1 MKQIIKIASPFERV
15 INTLLKIK
23 DDFHTYNTQLQI
35 LSEQEVI
42 EQYQL
47 SSNDALKAGLIDA
60 NISNNFH
67 TMQGYNNIYQNSTT
81 PQKLLVM
88 VNPLFHPKYGLFIHK
103 NNTLGIKTLEDVK
116 KHKHLRILFAPFNE
130 FHIAPCDL
138 SRSLFLLKKLKLINI
153 PEEKIKTKGFGLN
166 LMDIENIYDLQFMKT
181 SHLLHIS
188 QKFQNQQ
195 KYDLAIN
202 CPGMMRH
209 DNFIRI
215 GSIGEGPDYNIE
227 PKEDVFLSYA
237 VILATTKE
245 KEKDPKIAIL
255 QKVLNSLNYKK
266 HQFAYGGITQ
276 DYIMVEDPIALKKKI
291 EDKFLHKI
299 QQSSSCHL

>member
-15 INTLLKIK
+15 INTLLEIK
-23 DDFHTYNTQLQI
+23 NDFNAYNTQLQI
-35 LSEQEVI
+35 LSEKEVI
-42 EQYQL
+42 DQYQL

-67 TMQGYNNIYQNSTT
+67 TMQGYNNIYQNS
-81 PQKLLVM
+81 PAQKLLVM
-88 VNPLFHPKYGLFIHK
+88 VSPLFHPKYGLFIHK
-103 NNTLGIKTLEDVK
+103 NNALGVKTLEDVK
-116 KHKHLRILFAPFNE
+116 KHKHLRLLFAPFNE
-130 FHIAPCDL
+130 LHIAPCDL

-153 PEEKIKTKGFGLN
+153 PEEKIKTKGFELN

-181 SHLLHIS
+181 SHLLDIS

-227 PKEDVFLSYA
+227 PQEDVFLSYA

-245 KEKDPKIAIL
+245 NENNPKIAIL
-255 QKVLNSLNYKK
+255 QKVLNSPNYKK
-266 HQFAYGGITQ
+266 HQFAYGGTTQ

-291 EDKFLHKI
+291 ENKFLHKT
-299 QQSSSCHL
+299 QSSSCHL